1 MNVDN
6 SNNNQDSTI
15 KSNKQDPIVK
25 SHVENLIEKLFNDPS
40 TNTQAKAAVITW
52 MFFSTTIGV
61 YEKLSLVRGE
71 LGRAAIKAGFN
82 SADETAKAGLLQLG
96 GGMIFA
102 GAGIAQGVA
111 GCTKATELAQV
122 TKTHESHLEDINK
135 KILKEGDL
143 SLEGSDITI
152 KVEALDNP
160 VTSGLDEIEE
170 EIFYDAEEA
179 LSCKQTKPEEQ
190 TEAQKIVE
198 KATAQN
204 KITEEKANKLIE
216 KKNKEYDVKRN
227 LIEAKADRFQGL
239 GGIGQGANLVSQSL
253 ADQEKA
259 KASRET
265 IQKEMAQDNQNQI
278 GNTADDLKRKADKIT
293 DFDPFRSN
301 SSSLKG

>member
-25 SHVENLIEKLFNDPS
+25 SHVEDLIEKLFNDPS

-82 SADETAKAGLLQLG
+82 SADETAKAGLLQLAG
-96 GGMIFA
+96 GAVFA

-122 TKTHESHLEDINK
+122 TKARESHLEDINK
-135 KILKEGDL
+135 NILKEGDL
-143 SLEGSDITI
+143 SLESSDITI
-152 KVEALDNP
+152 KVEALDDP
-160 VTSGLDEIEE
+160 VRSGLDEIEE
-170 EIFYDAEEA
+170 EIFYDAEES

-190 TEAQKIVE
+190 TEAQLAE
-198 KATAQN
+198 KANAQN
-204 KITEEKANKLIE
+204 KITEKKAEKLIE
-216 KKNKEYDVKRN
+216 KENREYEVKKN

-239 GGIGQGANLVSQSL
+239 SGIGQGANLVSQSL

-259 KASRET
+259 KASKET

-278 GNTADDLKRKADKIT
+278 SNTADDLKRKADKIAE
-293 DFDPFRSN
+293 FDPFRSN

>member
-40 TNTQAKAAVITW
+40 TNTQAKVAVITW
-52 MFFSTTIGV
+52 MFFSTTIGM

-111 GCTKATELAQV
+111 GCTKATELAQATEIRNSRV
-122 TKTHESHLEDINK
+122 AGIEKNTM
-135 KILKEGDL
+135 KEDL
-143 SLEGSDITI
+143 STEGSDITVQ
-152 KVEALDNP
+152 VEAFDEP

-170 EIFYDAEEA
+170 EIFYDAEES

-190 TEAQKIVE
+190 TEAQLAE
-198 KATAQN
+198 KANAQN
-204 KITEEKANKLIE
+204 KITEKKAQQLIDKE
-216 KKNKEYDVKRN
+216 NKEYDIARD
-227 LIEAKADRFQGL
+227 LIGAKSKKIQGLAAPGQPLYYVSQGL
-239 GGIGQGANLVSQSL
+239 GDV
-253 ADQEKA
+253 EKS
-259 KASRET
+259 KA
-265 IQKEMAQDNQNQI
+265 QKENLQKEVMQDNQNQI
-278 GNTADDLKRKADKIT
+278 GNTADDLKRKADKIAE
-293 DFDPFRSN
+293 FDPYRSN
-301 SSSLKG
+301 SASLKG